1 MIWGNTERGSDSW
14 QAGSMTWRKDT
25 KNNLRNHTFME
36 NILEERP

>member
-1 MIWGNTERGSDSW
+1 MIWGNTERVERLV
-14 QAGSMTWRKDT
+14 AGRVNDMAQRY